1 MCEADMKGYS
11 YVQQVEHE
19 IRQVAQIDA
28 VKQKAKE
35 IKATIDK

>member
-1 MCEADMKGYS
+1 MKGYS

-19 IRQVAQIDA
+19 IGASSLNRCS